1 MGKLFKAVVAAAAIG
16 SVCYVFKDKIKAT
29 KAYQTLG
36 VDEKVEKVKTTIKDK
51 MPIKDE
57 AERDY
62 FTLSDDDQTND
73 NNQSNDDNQTNDD
86 NQSNDDNQPN
96 DDISE
101 EAVTETATMDDEAT
115 EEASAPTVTVV
126 NDETSASD
134 VSAIVDDLLSDIPEI
149 SIGSEDM
156 GLSDVSE
163 DFDVLAEQ
171 DKLDV

>member
-57 AERDY
+57 SERDY
-62 FTLSDDDQTND
+62 FTLSDDDQT
-73 NNQSNDDNQTNDD
+73 SEDNQTT
-86 NQSNDDNQPN
+86 

-101 EAVTETATMDDEAT
+101 EAVTEAAAEADEIEAVT
-115 EEASAPTVTVV
+115 EEASAPTVPVA

-134 VSAIVDDLLSDIPEI
+134 VSAMVDDLLSDIPEI

-171 DKLDV
+171 DKLDI

>member
-62 FTLSDDDQTND
+62 FTLSDDDQTN
-73 NNQSNDDNQTNDD
+73 NDNQTNDD

-101 EAVTETATMDDEAT
+101 EAVTETATMDDDAT

>member
-51 MPIKDE
+51 MPIKDDT
-57 AERDY
+57 ERDY
-62 FTLSDDDQTND
+62 FTLNDADQTT
-73 NNQSNDDNQTNDD
+73 DDNQATDD
-86 NQSNDDNQPN
+86 VP
-96 DDISE
+96 E
-101 EAVTETATMDDEAT
+101 EAAT
-115 EEASAPTVTVV
+115 EVEEAAEEAPAPTVTVV

-134 VSAIVDDLLSDIPEI
+134 VSAMVDDLLSDIPEI

-163 DFDVLAEQ
+163 DSDVLAEQ

>member
-1 MGKLFKAVVAAAAIG
+1 MGKLFKALVAAAAVG

-51 MPIKDE
+51 MPIKDDT
-57 AERDY
+57 ERDY
-62 FTLSDDDQTND
+62 FTLNDADQATDDAEEAVDA
-73 NNQSNDDNQTNDD
+73 
-86 NQSNDDNQPN
+86 
-96 DDISE
+96 SE
-101 EAVTETATMDDEAT
+101 EAVTEAAAEVEEAAA
-115 EEASAPTVTVV
+115 EVEDAVKEASAPSVTAV

-134 VSAIVDDLLSDIPEI
+134 VSAMVDNLLSDIPEM

-163 DFDVLAEQ
+163 DVDVLAEQ
-171 DKLDV
+171 DKLDI

>member
-51 MPIKDE
+51 MPIKDD

-62 FTLSDDDQTND
+62 FTLSDDDQTGED
-73 NNQSNDDNQTNDD
+73 KQADDDN
-86 NQSNDDNQPN
+86 
-96 DDISE
+96 SE
-101 EAVTETATMDDEAT
+101 EAVTEAAAEVEEIT
-115 EEASAPTVTVV
+115 EEASAPTVPVA

-134 VSAIVDDLLSDIPEI
+134 VSAMVDDLLSDIPEI

-171 DKLDV
+171 DKLDI

>member
-51 MPIKDE
+51 MPIKDDT
-57 AERDY
+57 ERDY
-62 FTLSDDDQTND
+62 FTLNDADQTT
-73 NNQSNDDNQTNDD
+73 DDNQATDD
-86 NQSNDDNQPN
+86 VP
-96 DDISE
+96 E
-101 EAVTETATMDDEAT
+101 EAAT
-115 EEASAPTVTVV
+115 EAAAEVEEAAEEAPAPAVTVV

-134 VSAIVDDLLSDIPEI
+134 VSAMVDDLLSDIPEI

-163 DFDVLAEQ
+163 DSDVLAEQ